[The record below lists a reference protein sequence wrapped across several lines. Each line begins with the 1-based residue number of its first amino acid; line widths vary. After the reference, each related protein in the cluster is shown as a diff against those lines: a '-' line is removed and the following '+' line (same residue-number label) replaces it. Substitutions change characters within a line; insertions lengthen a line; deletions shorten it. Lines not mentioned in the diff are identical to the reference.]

1 MAQKCLIM
9 YQSMT
14 GNTQMI
20 ALKFK
25 EVFEKHGWN
34 VTEFRVDK
42 NTDPHKLPF
51 TIGDF
56 DFICVGSPIIDST
69 VAKFMYR
76 TMLDN
81 PDAPMY
87 RGPNPT
93 ERLKK
98 IRGRGFGLEGSVPT
112 IPGIAFLTYSGSPP
126 EAMPSLR
133 LLEHLMWYMKI
144 NCVGQFGCRGTEP
157 RHASVNWIADHWYTR
172 WYSAKDKTAEFVGRG
187 DIEEAAAIIGRY
199 AENPDGP
206 EFAAMTKEQRDLLAS
221 SVTDT
226 LPDTHMRTPG
236 AAPRPPRAKRPS
248 ERDLMKAEIFLEEI
262 LEERGRSEGPFI
274 CVG

>member
-1 MAQKCLIM
+1 MAEKCLIM

-14 GNTQMI
+14 GNTQQV
-20 ALKFK
+20 AFKFK

-34 VTEFRVDK
+34 VTTFRVDK

-51 TIGDF
+51 TMGEF
-56 DFICVGSPIIDST
+56 DFICFGSPIIDST

-76 TMLDN
+76 TLLDN

-87 RGPNPT
+87 RGSNST

-98 IRGRGFGLEGSVPT
+98 IRGKGFGLEGAVAS
-112 IPGIAFLTYSGSPP
+112 IPGIAFLTYSGAPP

-144 NCVGQFGCRGTEP
+144 DCIGQFGCRGTEP

-172 WYSAKDKTAEFVGRG
+172 WYSAKDKTSEFTGRG
-187 DIEEAAAIIGRY
+187 DIEEAAAIIARY
-199 AENPDGP
+199 AENPDAP
-206 EFAAMTKEQRDLLAS
+206 EFTAMTKEQRELLAH

-226 LPDTHMRTPG
+226 LPDTHKMTEARPIMPPREKRPG
-236 AAPRPPRAKRPS
+236 A
-248 ERDLMKAEIFLEEI
+248 RDLMKAEIFLEEI